1 MTTSNLSSLQPLK
14 RHINI
19 KVPGLVERASCL
31 THYRGASR
39 DTWAVCWLANNE
51 KDLPEEGRSLA
62 GEKLGCEVIYLVQN
76 VNNKFS
82 KCYHMYIKM
91 AFNGISQFLNS
102 YFY

>member
-31 THYRGASR
+31 THYREASR

-51 KDLPEEGRSLA
+51 KDLPEERRRLA
-62 GEKLGCEVIYLVQN
+62 GEKLGCEVICLVQN

-82 KCYHMYIKM
+82 KCYHNVYKDG
-91 AFNGISQFLNS
+91 F
-102 YFY
+102 